1 MVVELLMSKIV
12 AGWRPKLLRIG
23 PIVVLA
29 CLKCECKHDKK
40 ANLQY
45 TIQDNTLP
53 WFKALC

>member
-1 MVVELLMSKIV
+1 MVVEFLLSKIV
-12 AGWRPKLLRIG
+12 AGWRPKWLRIG

-29 CLKCECKHDKK
+29 CLKCKCKHDNK

-53 WFKALC
+53 WFKA